1 MSKRRS
7 QSDKIGRFKYN
18 LQLLKQV
25 LARIEHVEQMQR
37 TIVKGLEGMFNFQKP
52 FIQKVAC
59 RDEVDAEILDLLFQ
73 SQPEGL
79 LPKDVA
85 AHLQQYGLSRFNV
98 FRRVKAMNRRVLKE
112 IGQQVAEKRGH
123 HWVLTGFAVEVWG
136 ELTKGDV

>member
-1 MSKRRS
+1 
-7 QSDKIGRFKYN
+7 
-18 LQLLKQV
+18 
-25 LARIEHVEQMQR
+25 
-37 TIVKGLEGMFNFQKP
+37 
-52 FIQKVAC
+52 
-59 RDEVDAEILDLLFQ
+59 
-73 SQPEGL
+73 